1 MLNNHGDRPPNQFV
15 AAIPIST
22 DTLKG
27 YYMPEHSPTEE
38 SVSLEQLVVSHS
50 YEMLA
55 LITVLEKKGI
65 LNRQELIEVI
75 HELQNN
81 GAD

>member
-1 MLNNHGDRPPNQFV
+1 MSEQ
-15 AAIPIST
+15 
-22 DTLKG
+22 
-27 YYMPEHSPTEE
+27 SPKEE

-65 LNRQELIEVI
+65 LARQEIIEVI
-75 HELQNN
+75 KELHN
-81 GAD
+81 GEVKS